1 MKGGLIA
8 ALVVLLLVLLWPR
21 GERYSSFNSQIADLD
36 TLVARENLL
45 HFTDADF
52 NQVGSKEIRRY

>member
-8 ALVVLLLVLLWPR
+8 ALVILLLVLLWPR
-21 GERYSSFNSQIADLD
+21 GERFPSHQLADLD
-36 TLVARENLL
+36 ALVARENQL